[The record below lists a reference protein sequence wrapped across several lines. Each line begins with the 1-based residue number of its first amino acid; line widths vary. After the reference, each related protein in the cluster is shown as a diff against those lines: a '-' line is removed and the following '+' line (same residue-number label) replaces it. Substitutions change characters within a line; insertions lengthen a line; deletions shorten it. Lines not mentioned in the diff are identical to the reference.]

1 MKDIKKIFAIEIVF
15 LLLIIAVDVVVVA
28 RENESRPLVSPIPE
42 RILGINVE
50 GPAATLNEQEITR
63 GGVWPKIAA
72 LSPSPTPSE
81 TSNPQ
86 RTLSKNSYSVA
97 VFGDSMEDTMGTNLD
112 YLNTSLRKKYPG
124 VNFSFYNYGI
134 GSQNVDD
141 GLNRVCQKFDYKD
154 RHYPS
159 LCDLKPDVLI
169 VGSFAYNPFSPYDR
183 NRHWLRLANL
193 VEGLRNV
200 SGNIYLL
207 AEIAPLKQNFGL
219 GPAGIN
225 WQRDAAVQQ
234 SVHINEQ
241 LKNAVGLAGSLGIPL
256 IDAYDATINVISQEG
271 NRGYVNPGDG
281 IHPSVSGHIFMADLM
296 ADKISIQ

>member
-1 MKDIKKIFAIEIVF
+1 MKDIKKIFVIEVIVLLF
-15 LLLIIAVDVVVVA
+15 LIMADTAVMVK
-28 RENESRPLVSPIPE
+28 ENNSKPLMSPIPE
-42 RILGINVE
+42 RILGINIE
-50 GPAATLNEQEITR
+50 GPAATLDLQGKTR
-63 GGVWPKIAA
+63 GGEWPKIDVTQ
-72 LSPSPTPSE
+72 SVPVEINTPSKL
-81 TSNPQ
+81 
-86 RTLSKNSYSVA
+86 LSKNSYSVA

-112 YLNTSLRKKYPG
+112 YLNASLRKKYPG
-124 VNFSFYNYGI
+124 ISFSFYNYGI

-193 VEGLRNV
+193 VEDLKGI

-219 GPAGIN
+219 GPVGID
-225 WQRDAAVQQ
+225 WQRDAAIQQ
-234 SVHINEQ
+234 SMHINEQ
-241 LKNAVGLAGSLGIPL
+241 LKNAVGLAGSLGVPL
-256 IDAYDATINVISQEG
+256 IDAYDATINAISQEG
-271 NRGYVNPGDG
+271 NKEYVNPGDG

-296 ADKISIQ
+296 ANKILIQ